1 MKKIIFIVV
10 ILFTTLNL
18 SSQVYTKRSE
28 KLCIDYGRGYSN
40 WEFCDQDIKIDF
52 DNNQISI
59 ISTKKNEFNIFK
71 KEYFYG
77 DNHILIV
84 CKCSDFYGDI
94 WNISISIYNKE
105 NWYIIFDNGVMK
117 YDYRLKL

>member
-59 ISTKKNEFNIFK
+59 ISTKKMNLTYLKKNIFT
-71 KEYFYG
+71 ETITF
-77 DNHILIV
+77 
-84 CKCSDFYGDI
+84 
-94 WNISISIYNKE
+94 
-105 NWYIIFDNGVMK
+105 
-117 YDYRLKL
+117 